1 MNVNG
6 FRSQA
11 WSENAQPHS
20 KARRV
25 ASPRRGR
32 KFAGKVSRY
41 ALEYPWNVWHLSK
54 ASTHNF
60 WGTDGFHMFSHLHFE
75 ATSTLDICASRARA
89 RHCDAQSVPAPFQR
103 QRAHLFLARIQ
114 GLDSIWVNYYILQT
128 WNKAILGW
136 FPLLTMIP
144 VRSQWGRYN
153 LPGFHE
159 VFRGDMGWPLLR
171 FGHFFKEIA
180 SYGFNQSQPLRWPLG
195 A

>member
-1 MNVNG
+1 VNWKSMERYGASSFGHFLNILEPLVIMNVNG

-114 GLDSIWVNYYILQT
+114 GLDSTRVNR
-128 WNKAILGW
+128 WW
-136 FPLLTMIP
+136 
-144 VRSQWGRYN
+144 
-153 LPGFHE
+153 
-159 VFRGDMGWPLLR
+159 
-171 FGHFFKEIA
+171 
-180 SYGFNQSQPLRWPLG
+180 RWPLG